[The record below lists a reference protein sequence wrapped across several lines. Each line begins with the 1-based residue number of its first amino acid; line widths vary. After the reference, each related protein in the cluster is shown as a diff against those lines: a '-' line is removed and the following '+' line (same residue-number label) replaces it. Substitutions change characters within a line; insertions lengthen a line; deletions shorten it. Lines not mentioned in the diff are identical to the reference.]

1 MDELTDGQDVVATL
15 IDSDQRVTPKWFVDA
30 LKEEFDFEI
39 DLAATR
45 ANCRIIRDTG
55 PAYLGPDHVVPAL
68 RDSLLVPWH
77 VWGRCGWLNG
87 PYSRGQIMKFCAKAE
102 AEAEK
107 GFTTV
112 SLIPGDVSTEYY
124 HRYVLPGEH
133 RIVKTRLKF
142 EGAPLDKHGKL
153 PPAKFGS
160 VLRIWRP
167 THKYWSFA

>member
-1 MDELTDGQDVVATL
+1 MSDPLF
-15 IDSDQRVTPKWFVDA
+15 IDTDQRVTPQWFVDV
-30 LKEEFDFEI
+30 LNDEFSFDI
-39 DLAATR
+39 DLAATSS
-45 ANCRIIRDTG
+45 NCRIVLFG
-55 PAYLGPDHVVPAL
+55 NPVYLGPDHFDEFRRDAL
-68 RDSLLVPWH
+68 IAPWH
-77 VWGRCGWLNG
+77 RYGKCGWLNG
-87 PYSRGQIMKFCAKAE
+87 PYSRGQILKFCAKAE
-102 AEAEK
+102 AEAAK

-124 HRYVLPGEH
+124 HRYVLTGEH
-133 RIVKTRLKF
+133 RTVKTRLKF

>member
-1 MDELTDGQDVVATL
+1 MDDGTCLV
-15 IDSDQRVTPKWFVDA
+15 DSDQRVTPQWLVDE
-30 LKEEFDFEI
+30 LNREFAFEV
-39 DLAATR
+39 DLAATS
-45 ANCRIIRDTG
+45 ANCRVFIPHSPTH
-55 PAYLGPDHVVPAL
+55 PLVPSYFGPDHELAIL

-77 VWGRCGWLNG
+77 RYGKCGWLNG
-87 PYSRGQIMKFCAKAE
+87 PYSRGQILKFCAKAE

-124 HRYVLPGEH
+124 HRYVLTGE
-133 RIVKTRLKF
+133 RRTIKTRLKF

-167 THKYWSFA
+167 SHKYWSFA